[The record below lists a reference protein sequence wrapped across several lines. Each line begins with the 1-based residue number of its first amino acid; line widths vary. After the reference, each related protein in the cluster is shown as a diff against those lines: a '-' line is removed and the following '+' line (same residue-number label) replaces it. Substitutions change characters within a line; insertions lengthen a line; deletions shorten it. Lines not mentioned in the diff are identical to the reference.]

1 MSRAV
6 ARILGLTG
14 RVFYSGQLDSP
25 DKSRVQLELDNQLAA
40 GSCLI
45 ELSQDGK
52 RKVKRYVVK

>member
-40 GSCLI
+40 GSCLT

-52 RKVKRYVVK
+52 QKVKRYVVK